1 MKQTSILKASAARSM
16 VFASLMIC
24 SMINMSHGQTGSA
37 GGQHSSGWGDT
48 PPSQRDSPPRNS
60 SPAPAQGPS
69 NQAGSPSS
77 GTASTGQR
85 SGSCK
90 YSTPEQESF
99 LCALIRIFYGADS
112 PRGPNRDVD
121 ENIGTGGAAG

>member
-1 MKQTSILKASAARSM
+1 MKQTTILKASAARSM

-24 SMINMSHGQTGSA
+24 SMVNMSHGQTGSTE
-37 GGQHSSGWGDT
+37 GQHSSGWGDT

-60 SPAPAQGPS
+60 SPA
-69 NQAGSPSS
+69 NQTSSPSS
-77 GTASTGQR
+77 GPAPAAQG

-99 LCALIRIFYGADS
+99 LCALIRIFYGADT

-121 ENIGTGGAAG
+121 ENIGIGGAAG